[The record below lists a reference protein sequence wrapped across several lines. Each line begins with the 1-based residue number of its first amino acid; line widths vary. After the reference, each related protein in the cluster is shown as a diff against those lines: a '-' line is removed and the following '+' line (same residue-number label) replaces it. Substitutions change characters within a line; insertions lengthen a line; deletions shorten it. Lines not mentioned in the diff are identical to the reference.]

1 MKSPKIEPF
10 LDDRYAPITSAIG
23 FIQLPVSEA
32 AEALAAWWRSI
43 APPVSLDALD
53 EAFPES
59 LCRLLPLQVGGRS
72 RALLVDQGGWS
83 AYFDNGA
90 MGTDPLSAMTVLC
103 RINHCAGAALVAIPD
118 APPRDGSLQF
128 QTFSPER
135 TQFLNYSRTLG
146 VARENGRWRY
156 DAFGDPEPFE
166 AIEAEAAPGAR
177 DRLSTDTL
185 ARYAAALG
193 FAPFDPAAYGRSIL
207 VTSTP
212 DGTLH
217 DISLPDRQW
226 MLGIHPRGVC
236 EETGSESVDEVRP
249 TAMRPRI
256 A

>member
-1 MKSPKIEPF
+1 MKSPRIEPF

-43 APPVSLDALD
+43 ASPVRLDSLD
-53 EAFPES
+53 EPFPAS

-90 MGTDPLSAMTVLC
+90 IGTDPISAMTVLC
-103 RINHCAGAALVAIPD
+103 QINHCAGAALVAIPD
-118 APPRDGSLQF
+118 APPRGGSLQF

-135 TQFLNYSRTLG
+135 TQFLNHARTVG
-146 VARENGRWRY
+146 IARESGRWRY
-156 DAFGDPEPFE
+156 DAYGDPEPFE
-166 AIEAEAAPGAR
+166 AIEAEGVPGGR

-185 ARYAAALG
+185 ARYSAALG

-212 DGTLH
+212 DGTLQ
-217 DISLPDRQW
+217 DISLPDRQR
-226 MLGIHPRGVC
+226 MLGIRAQGVC
-236 EETGSESVDEVRP
+236 D
-249 TAMRPRI
+249 
-256 A
+256 